1 MSTATQ
7 VIRVSWYRRGLITL
21 AALAGAGLLLAGSLY
36 AAVSIW
42 PDLGAQGAEAL
53 RGLIGEQAVANLE
66 MTALQIE
73 DAVHSWVYKS
83 GAAQP
88 AAPWAATASGATL
101 NQSPLAVPDS
111 TKSKGIASGESSRAS
126 PGTKASAQPALPPSS
141 DWTLAALQ
149 PMGTLSGEGQWS
161 PYIQDASGRVVAQRT
176 FLQPDSTR
184 PYAVTAIVAL
194 DLNATRLHFVLGSQE
209 PASPVAVSRPGKIPA
224 ADLQPGQLLAAF
236 NGGFKAEHGHFG
248 AMVNGATVLPPRK
261 ELGTVAIYDDG
272 RVRIGAWGTEIV
284 ASPHMVAWRQN
295 GPLITH
301 NGRINPHTAD
311 YAPWD
316 WGLTVNGGTATWRS
330 ALGISADGRT
340 LYYVAGPS
348 LTLTALAQAMA
359 ATGAAQAVQLDIN
372 NYWVHFD
379 AFQLDGGGLRA
390 APLLDAMK
398 RQADSRYLKG
408 FTRDFFYVTAS
419 AAY

>member
-7 VIRVSWYRRGLITL
+7 VMGVSWYRRGLITL

-36 AAVSIW
+36 VAVSIW

-53 RGLIGEQAVANLE
+53 RGLIGEQAVASLE

-73 DAVHSWVYKS
+73 DTVHNWVFKS
-83 GAAQP
+83 GVAQP
-88 AAPWAATASGATL
+88 AAPWTASGATL

-111 TKSKGIASGESSRAS
+111 TKSKGATSGKSSPASS
-126 PGTKASAQPALPPSS
+126 GTKASSQPASPPSS

-149 PMGTLSGEGQWS
+149 PMGTLTGEGQWS
-161 PYIQDASGRVVAQRT
+161 SYIQDSSGRVVAQRT

-184 PYAVTAIVAL
+184 PYAMAAVVAF
-194 DLNATRLHFVLGSQE
+194 DLSATRLHFVLGSQE
-209 PASPVAVSRPGKIPA
+209 PASSVAVSRPGKIPA
-224 ADLQPGQLLAAF
+224 ADLQPGELLAAF

-248 AMVNGATVLPPRK
+248 AMVNGVTVLPPRK
-261 ELGTVAIYDDG
+261 GLGTVAIYDDG
-272 RVRIGAWGTEIV
+272 RVRIGAWGADITT
-284 ASPHMVAWRQN
+284 SPHIAAWRQN
-295 GPLITH
+295 GPLIIH
-301 NGRINPHTAD
+301 DGQINPHTAD

-316 WGLTVNGGTATWRS
+316 WGLTVNGVTATWRS

-359 ATGAAQAVQLDIN
+359 ATEAAQAVQLDIN

-379 AFQLDGGGLRA
+379 AFQPDGDGLQA

-398 RQADSRYLKG
+398 RQSDSRYLKG
-408 FTRDFFYVTAS
+408 FTRDFFYVTAN
-419 AAY
+419 AN